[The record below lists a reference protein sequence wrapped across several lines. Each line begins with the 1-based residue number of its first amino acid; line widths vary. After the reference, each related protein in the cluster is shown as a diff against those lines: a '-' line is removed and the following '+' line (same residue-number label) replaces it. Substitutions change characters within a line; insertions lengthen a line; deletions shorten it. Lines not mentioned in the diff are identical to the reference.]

1 MALEKHEA
9 HRPPAR
15 TLSPLSGLTE
25 AEQRNTNS
33 RELGQSGTLCVPV
46 CSGRASIQFL
56 QISPNHRSTAVDSSC
71 LMCAAVRRLLILPRR
86 WLWVSLGERDV
97 GPAATAYAASARS
110 DPYWAARA
118 VSSLLPVAR
127 LRRGSVKMSHGI
139 NRNSKQT
146 CSSSAPS
153 FWLLSA

>member
-1 MALEKHEA
+1 MAPSA
-9 HRPPAR
+9 F
-15 TLSPLSGLTE
+15 
-25 AEQRNTNS
+25 
-33 RELGQSGTLCVPV
+33 LCAPEEP
-46 CSGRASIQFL
+46 QF
-56 QISPNHRSTAVDSSC
+56 SSC
-71 LMCAAVRRLLILPRR
+71 RSPRIIAALQSIPLAHMCAAVRRLLILPRR

-118 VSSLLPVAR
+118 VSSLLAVVR

-146 CSSSAPS
+146 CCSSAPS